1 MDYVDDELEAG
12 RPKVIDIEYLLS
24 EVIPQLLSLSGE
36 YRNLGLILSSM
47 WQLSDGHHRM
57 SFLTGKKLR
66 ICEPIF
72 EIITFTARRAIY
84 VGCNR
89 CTGG

>member
-36 YRNLGLILSSM
+36 YTNSGRILSSM
-47 WQLSDGHHRM
+47 WQL
-57 SFLTGKKLR
+57 F
-66 ICEPIF
+66 
-72 EIITFTARRAIY
+72 
-84 VGCNR
+84 
-89 CTGG
+89 